1 MTYTHLVHVAK
12 AYRITADIVVS
23 TLYFYQ
29 VYLFAYTGER
39 LTFRVRVMAFA
50 AMLRQVRVA
59 SNQVITLLLFL
70 TYRLLKTVSRAVT
83 CRFSRMVTC
92 HFCRVIMCRFSLAV
106 TCPWYILFQEV
117 GWFDEKSNQV
127 GTLTSRLANDASRIK
142 GVSIIDGC
150 PS

>member
-59 SNQVITLLLFL
+59 SNQVITLLLFFDVPL
-70 TYRLLKTVSRAVT
+70 TQN
-83 CRFSRMVTC
+83 CFSRGHVSFFSYGHVSFLSRDHVSFFSRGHVSMV
-92 HFCRVIMCRFSLAV
+92 
-106 TCPWYILFQEV
+106 YI
-117 GWFDEKSNQV
+117 
-127 GTLTSRLANDASRIK
+127 
-142 GVSIIDGC
+142 VSGGGLV
-150 PS
+150 

>member
-1 MTYTHLVHVAK
+1 MTYTHLVHVTK

-50 AMLRQVRVA
+50 AMLRQVRGA

-83 CRFSRMVTC
+83 FRFSYGHVSFLSRDHVSFFSRGHVSMV
-92 HFCRVIMCRFSLAV
+92 
-106 TCPWYILFQEV
+106 YI
-117 GWFDEKSNQV
+117 
-127 GTLTSRLANDASRIK
+127 
-142 GVSIIDGC
+142 VSGGGLV
-150 PS
+150 